1 MAAQQDTSST
11 HGAEIKLPLPKQA
24 GGKPLLE
31 ALKDRKST
39 REFGDNELNVKVL
52 SNLLWAAF
60 GLNRLDGHRTAPSA
74 RNWQEID
81 VYLALKRGLY
91 LFDPHANVL
100 RQVLA
105 EDIRAA
111 TGMQDFVGTAP
122 LNLVYVA
129 DLARMSASDR
139 TEQRFYSAIDTGFI
153 SQNVYLFC
161 ASEGLATVVRGLVD
175 RRSLAKLMQ
184 LRPQQR
190 VIVAQTVGYPND

>member
-1 MAAQQDTSST
+1 MAAQQETSSAT
-11 HGAEIKLPLPKQA
+11 TEIKLPRPKQA
-24 GGKPLLE
+24 GGKQLLE

-39 REFGDNELNVKVL
+39 REFRSEDLNVKVL

-60 GLNRLDGHRTAPSA
+60 GLNRLDGHRTAPSVH
-74 RNWQEID
+74 NWQEID
-81 VYLALKRGLY
+81 IYLALKRGLY
-91 LFDPHANVL
+91 LFDPHANAL

-105 EDIRAA
+105 DDIRAA
-111 TGMQDFVGTAP
+111 TGMQDFVATAP

-129 DLARMSASDR
+129 DLARMSSSDR

-190 VIVAQTVGYPND
+190 VIVVQTVGYAKS

>member
-1 MAAQQDTSST
+1 MPAQDIST
-11 HGAEIKLPLPKQA
+11 ASAPIKLPPPNLA
-24 GGKPLLE
+24 GGKPFFE
-31 ALKDRKST
+31 TLKDRKST
-39 REFGDNELNVKVL
+39 REFRVDEPNVQTL

-60 GLNRLDGHRTAPSA
+60 GLNRPDGHRTAPSA

-81 VYLALKRGLY
+81 IYVALKRGLY
-91 LFDPHANVL
+91 LFDSHTNVL

-122 LNLVYVA
+122 LNLVFVA
-129 DLARMSASDR
+129 DLARMDTTDR
-139 TEQRFYSAIDTGFI
+139 TEQRFYSAIDTGFV

-175 RRSLAKLMQ
+175 RRALAMLMR

-190 VIVAQTVGYPND
+190 VIVAQTVGYPA